1 MDSVSVNQDTMVTN
15 VTIHVLQAILELI
28 VMVYV
33 IVVEP
38 TLYVIHLLVIVYV
51 ILDGWVIIVSSLV
64 HRDVLVRTALYSV
77 TVIYMEHVTL
87 WVVYASV
94 TQDGSYLLVLK
105 NVIQEHM
112 DLTVH
117 FIVSVITS
125 RVIV

>member
-33 IVVEP
+33 IVVKP
-38 TLYVIHLLVIVYV
+38 TLYVIHLLVVVYV
-51 ILDGWVIIVSSLV
+51 ILDGWVIIVNSLV

>member
-1 MDSVSVNQDTMVTN
+1 
-15 VTIHVLQAILELI
+15 
-28 VMVYV
+28 MVYV
-33 IVVEP
+33 IVVNP

-51 ILDGWVIIVSSLV
+51 ILGGWVIIVSSLV

-77 TVIYMEHVTL
+77 IAIYMEHVIL

-105 NVIQEHM
+105 NVIQEPM
-112 DLTVH
+112 VLTVH

-125 RVIV
+125 LVIV